1 MARPGTVDRVSAAIS
16 AAGAVVVGG
25 WFVVAGVQAGRAIP
39 FVAAAVAVTV
49 FGFLARRSWRLARQ
63 AEFAPAVPA
72 TEVVVP
78 GAGGATST
86 LPDAVQVVPALS
98 AEGRERLDRVLD
110 VLVAAGVLPDGV
122 VAPDRIAASVA
133 DHGEP
138 VTSGTVLD
146 ALDEA
151 GPDGWD
157 ALLDRRPAQDGAPDL
172 SGVRG
177 PRLAW
182 LRTDRTVWVAAPS
195 YDPAEL
201 NDLLDQP
208 AYELW
213 EWADEARIDGARS

>member
-16 AAGAVVVGG
+16 VAGAVVVGG
-25 WFVVAGVQAGRAIP
+25 YFVVIGAQAGQPAL
-39 FVAAAVAVTV
+39 FVAAAVAVAV
-49 FGFLARRSWRLARQ
+49 FGVMARRSWRLARR
-63 AEFAPAVPA
+63 AEVAAVPVPA
-72 TEVVVP
+72 TAVVVP

-86 LPDAVQVVPALS
+86 LPDAVRVVPVLS

-110 VLVAAGVLPDGV
+110 VLVGAGVLPDGV
-122 VAPDRIAASVA
+122 VDPDRIAASVA

-138 VTSGTVLD
+138 VTSGTVLG

-157 ALLDRRPAQDGAPDL
+157 ALLDHHPAEDGAPAL
-172 SGVRG
+172 PGAGG

-182 LRTDRTVWVAAPS
+182 LWTDQTVWVAAPS

-213 EWADEARIDGARS
+213 EWADGTRV